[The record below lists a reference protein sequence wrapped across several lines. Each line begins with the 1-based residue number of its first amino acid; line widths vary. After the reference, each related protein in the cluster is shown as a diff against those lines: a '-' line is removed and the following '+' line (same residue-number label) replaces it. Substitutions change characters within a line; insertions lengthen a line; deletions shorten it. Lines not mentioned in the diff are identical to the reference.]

1 MPSLGVGVG
10 CLRSADAVVS
20 LAACASA
27 LASRLTMWS
36 RLRIID
42 VSDNRIV
49 SMESIAVLRTMQG
62 EAPGFFS
69 DFEVYMAEDRAEA
82 ARIGFHKV

>member
-49 SMESIAVLRTMQG
+49 SMESIAVLRTMRWVRQLSVHG
-62 EAPGFFS
+62 CP
-69 DFEVYMAEDRAEA
+69 VAELPTFA
-82 ARIGFHKV
+82 ADVR